1 MLLDEPGYVYI
12 EPPRH
17 KQQQALYPAPYACRS
32 IPAFNPE
39 VATIQKK
46 LEDIAFLLRIP
57 QRKPWGNMAS
67 DVAVSLKAFEN
78 RQQLLAGGPGTDSGD
93 SVAQYQG
100 TK

>member
-1 MLLDEPGYVYI
+1 MSLHKCNSILD
-12 EPPRH
+12 
-17 KQQQALYPAPYACRS
+17 PAPCACRS

-57 QRKPWGNMAS
+57 QRKPWGNMAA

-78 RQQLLAGGPGTDSGD
+78 REQLLAGGSGTDSGD
-93 SVAQYQG
+93 SVAQCQANVIVM
-100 TK
+100 